1 VVKREIN
8 IICYYRRRKLK
19 SIKIILGGIGFL
31 IFTICSILLI
41 DIAQWLFLTIPV
53 IISFFLGIIMVISG
67 LFISDNNINKE

>member
-1 VVKREIN
+1 M
-8 IICYYRRRKLK
+8 K

-53 IISFFLGIIMVISG
+53 IISFSLGIIMVISG
-67 LFISDNNINKE
+67 LFISDNNIK